1 MDHSSGAGASNVST
15 DEDRYMM
22 LVRFNHKFTSRAT
35 EWLFA
40 LFLVGWCVILLAF
53 PSMFTAPA
61 TAAQFATLN
70 AAFGQIPVA
79 FTCGTMGIVRFI
91 ALWING
97 RSSGTPFIRMAMAFF
112 SCFFWWNISLGLF
125 LSGVPTTGWAI
136 YPAILLFE
144 MINVLRAAS
153 DARLV
158 FDEKRAVAHGTQ
170 NDK

>member
-1 MDHSSGAGASNVST
+1 MTNASLAGAEQL
-15 DEDRYMM
+15 DERYMM

-40 LFLVGWCVILLAF
+40 VFLVGWCVILFAF
-53 PSMFTAPA
+53 PSMFHSPNSAP
-61 TAAQFATLN
+61 QFAMLDRM
-70 AAFGQIPVA
+70 FGQTAVA
-79 FTCGTMGIVRFI
+79 FSCGAMGFVRLI

-97 RSSGTPFIRMAMAFF
+97 RSTGTPFIRMAMAFF
-112 SCFFWWNISLGLF
+112 SCFFWWQISLGLF

-158 FDEKRAVAHGTQ
+158 FDDKRAATDGT
-170 NDK
+170 NGSI